1 MFTDSTLPLSKIINK
16 KYILIILIQ
25 YKIEIIGCTHRETEI
40 TSLSVEF
47 ESRFSNHI
55 LLSIIWV

>member
-1 MFTDSTLPLSKIINK
+1 MFTDSTLPLSKIMNK
-16 KYILIILIQ
+16 KYMLIILIQ

-47 ESRFSNHI
+47 ESR
-55 LLSIIWV
+55 